1 MISIIVAIARNY
13 AIGKNNDLLWHLP
26 ADLKRFK
33 QITSGKCVVM
43 GKKTW
48 ESLPLKPLPGRK
60 NIIITD
66 NPDDCF
72 NCSFTANSIDDA
84 IRQCSDSGE
93 VFVIGGGSVYRQFMD
108 IADRLYITWVDRD
121 YEADTFFPEI
131 SEDIWEP
138 IETDGDHLDEK
149 NGFTY
154 RYVIYQRRKS

>member
-13 AIGKNNDLLWHLP
+13 AIGRNNDLLWHLP

-48 ESLPLKPLPGRK
+48 ESLPIKPLPGRK

-72 NCSFTANSIDDA
+72 NCSFTANSINDA
-84 IRQCSDSGE
+84 IKQCSDSGE

-131 SEDIWEP
+131 SADIWEP
-138 IETDGDHLDEK
+138 IATSDDHFDET

-154 RYVIYQRRKS
+154 RYVTYQRRTR